1 MKDVKRKHLKE
12 LAVKKIK
19 EEEDKKEK
27 EIIQEISK
35 KWKSN
40 WKEELIKDEP
50 EIDWAQELNGLWDTD
65 WKDDLD
71 EGMTTQMLTGIL
83 PSAGDT
89 DLDMLQLGA
98 TGADLSYTTNGDVT
112 DGQFTA
118 LTNTDTIDNVNDPHG
133 IGTRIRSPIHPDGDA
148 SLDFT
153 TSDPIHTSASPA
165 QPSYVPGDTGGMR
178 GVDIAGAYGGSP
190 QSYVNNL
197 GATNENVPLNDFN
210 GEYLRDRVGSYLTWG
225 SGFNA
230 IAGFPRFAAL
240 KAVDTSEIDTFSINW
255 FMNGTVGTDGNSESP
270 TYLQKV
276 VTNPSRF
283 TEPGDGVVLFYWAG
297 DKEGAQSYAP
307 DMDVHG
313 GKHDGWR
320 PINVKPDGTTDNS
333 YSAYLIPHKA
343 DGALYNSGARQK
355 HFGGYPANVLL
366 NNKIT
371 LPPWCRDKNT
381 RFLLH
386 QGKNKIG
393 SSRANFGI
401 TSVRFQ
407 RRSTMK
413 VRSLMKPL
421 SDVESSPFVRVGG
434 KDGGAKERK
443 KRVQDIIRSGLKY
456 TSKQFGDD
464 FPFRTDLK

>member
-1 MKDVKRKHLKE
+1 
-12 LAVKKIK
+12 
-19 EEEDKKEK
+19 
-27 EIIQEISK
+27 
-35 KWKSN
+35 
-40 WKEELIKDEP
+40 
-50 EIDWAQELNGLWDTD
+50 
-65 WKDDLD
+65 
-71 EGMTTQMLTGIL
+71 MTTQVLTGIL
-83 PSAGDT
+83 PSAGNT

-98 TGADLSYTTNGDVT
+98 TGSDLSYTTNGDVT

-197 GATNENVPLNDFN
+197 GATNENVPLNNFN

-393 SSRANFGI
+393 ASSANFGI

-421 SDVESSPFVRVGG
+421 SDVESSPFVRVGPT
-434 KDGGAKERK
+434 KKNVGGKERK
-443 KRVQDIIRSGLKY
+443 KKVQDIIRSGLKY
-456 TSKQFGDD
+456 TGKKFSKD
-464 FPFRTDLK
+464 FPVRTDLE